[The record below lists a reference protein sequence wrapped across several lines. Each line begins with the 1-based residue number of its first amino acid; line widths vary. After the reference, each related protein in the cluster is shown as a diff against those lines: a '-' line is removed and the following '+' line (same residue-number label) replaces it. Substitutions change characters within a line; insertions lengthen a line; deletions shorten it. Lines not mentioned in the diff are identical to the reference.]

1 MFQVVHYICEADEL
15 KRTDLCSH
23 LASEPAVLF
32 SKDDLTKVNF
42 YVGIRCLS
50 DIFNMSAPIN
60 GGLPRCPTQDQKL

>member
-32 SKDDLTKVNF
+32 SKDDLTKN
-42 YVGIRCLS
+42 
-50 DIFNMSAPIN
+50 
-60 GGLPRCPTQDQKL
+60 KLKQILCYEAYAEDAVLF